1 MAEENE
7 TVVTPQDNS
16 QEVEQLKDSIK
27 KLEAKNYELI
37 GKLKNQKPTTEKSV
51 PEDYEALLAFKQK
64 KEQEDL
70 EKEGKYEESKT
81 LLEQQ
86 YRDKSAEDK
95 EKIQKLEARNR
106 ELELIAPAIQA
117 LSEIT
122 HDPELVLNNLVP
134 KDQIQIKDGQPI
146 VVDGYEQLPVA
157 EYVKTKLEK
166 EKPYLLKNKTISGGG
181 APISKPS
188 ISDGYTEEMLKPFLK
203 NSENITEQS
212 RIAKQY
218 GVDTWKKLRNIA
230 ESR

>member
-1 MAEENE
+1 MEE
-7 TVVTPQDNS
+7 
-16 QEVEQLKDSIK
+16 
-27 KLEAKNYELI
+27 
-37 GKLKNQKPTTEKSV
+37 
-51 PEDYEALLAFKQK
+51 
-64 KEQEDL
+64 
-70 EKEGKYEESKT
+70 
-81 LLEQQ
+81 Q
-86 YRDKSAEDK
+86 YRERSASDKQRIAE
-95 EKIQKLEARNR
+95 LEARNK
-106 ELELIAPAIQA
+106 ELELIAPSIQA
-117 LSEIT
+117 LTELT
-122 HDPELVLNNLVP
+122 HDPELVLNNFVP
-134 KDQIQIKDGQPI
+134 KDQIQIKDGRP
-146 VVDGYEQLPVA
+146 VVIDGYEQLPVA

>member
-1 MAEENE
+1 MSEENE
-7 TVVTPQDNS
+7 TVVTPQENN
-16 QEVEQLKDSIK
+16 QELEQLKDSVK
-27 KLEAKNYELI
+27 KLEAKNFELI
-37 GKLKNQKPTTEKSV
+37 GKMQKKELMQV
-51 PEDYEALLAFKQK
+51 PDDYEALLAFKQK

-95 EKIQKLEARNR
+95 DKIQKLEARNR

-157 EYVKTKLEK
+157 EYVKTKLAK
-166 EKPYLLKNKTISGGG
+166 EKPYLLKNKLPTGGG
-181 APISKPS
+181 APISRPS
-188 ISDGYTEEMLKPFLK
+188 SDAFSEDMIKPFLK
-203 NSENITEQS
+203 SSEDITEQG
-212 RIAKQY
+212 RIFKTYGKETWQKLRDIAK
-218 GVDTWKKLRNIA
+218 TR
-230 ESR
+230 